1 MWPNKSQ
8 KEISRGSARQ
18 DGFTL
23 VETIVSIGIFTV
35 VMTFSMTAL
44 MSVIEASGKAQAIKT
59 AINNVGFAI
68 DTISVALQSQQA
80 TIGTNSKN
88 LKCGLVASSPE
99 TCPGGT
105 NEISFYRN
113 ISDGSTKRLDH
124 YFLKFTAENSDGS
137 GYIEMC
143 RLINNA
149 SNCANNGWIR
159 LTPQSVK
166 ITAGG
171 DRKLFY
177 VFKNST
183 TNPRARVILSIS
195 GYTEY
200 KGQKSEFSL
209 QTGVAKIGL

>member
-1 MWPNKSQ
+1 MWLNKIV
-8 KEISRGSARQ
+8 KEICRRSSRER
-18 DGFTL
+18 GFTL

-44 MSVIEASGKAQAIKT
+44 MSVIDASGKAQAIKT

-80 TIGTNSKN
+80 VVGQNVKN
-88 LKCGLVASSPE
+88 LKCLGGATVTES
-99 TCPGGT
+99 CPGGT
-105 NEISFYRN
+105 NQISFYRN
-113 ISDGSTKRLDH
+113 ISDSTGKRTDH
-124 YFLKFTAENSDGS
+124 YYFKFTADNSEDGS

-143 RLINNA
+143 RLVNSLGDC
-149 SNCANNGWIR
+149 SNSWVR
-159 LTPQSVK
+159 LTPKSVK

-183 TNPRARVILSIS
+183 NPRARVIISIS

-200 KGQKSEFSL
+200 KGKKSEFSL